1 MAAIVVVVSADGF
14 HSNYSFSIGTK
25 VILLFDLMQV
35 GASLYVSNIGS
46 SSFMGIGGA
55 ASVNGIAVVCYEFTV
70 SMSPNS
76 RVCN

>member
-1 MAAIVVVVSADGF
+1 
-14 HSNYSFSIGTK
+14 
-25 VILLFDLMQV
+25 MQV